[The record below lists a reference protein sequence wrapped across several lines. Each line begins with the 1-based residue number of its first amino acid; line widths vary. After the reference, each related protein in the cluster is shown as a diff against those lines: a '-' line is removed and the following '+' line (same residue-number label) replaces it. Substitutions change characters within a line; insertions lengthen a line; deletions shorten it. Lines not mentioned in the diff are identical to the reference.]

1 MTSHLTNAELSTLPI
16 GQIAAMLPGAAAVFL
31 HHGVDFC
38 CGGEQRLTEAAA
50 ARTLDLPSVLA
61 ELAEVPAATGDAW
74 YDAETPQVIEHI
86 KTRYHAVHLRE
97 LPWLIRLAR
106 KVEAAHKDNLEAP
119 RGLTD
124 LLMRINAEVKIHQ
137 QREEVILFPMM
148 LRGGAPM
155 IASAIATMRA
165 EHDDHGTALA
175 EIDRLTHGR
184 MAPADACPTWKA
196 LCLGLTKFHN
206 DLTLHV
212 HLENNILFPRFGD
225 VAPFEVGG

>member
-1 MTSHLTNAELSTLPI
+1 MTSHLTNAELSSLPI

-38 CGGEQRLTEAAA
+38 CGGGQRLADAAA
-50 ARTLDLPSVLA
+50 ARSLDLPSVLA
-61 ELAEVPAATGDAW
+61 ELAEVPAATNDAW
-74 YDAETPQVIEHI
+74 YDADTAQLIEHI

-106 KVEAAHKDNLEAP
+106 KVEAAHKDNPEVP

-124 LLMRINAEVKIHQ
+124 LLIRINAEVKIHQ

-165 EHDDHGTALA
+165 EHDDHGIALA
-175 EIDRLTHGR
+175 EIDRLTHDR
-184 MAPADACPTWKA
+184 MAPIDACPTWKA
-196 LCLGLTKFHN
+196 LCLGLTKFHD

-212 HLENNILFPRFGD
+212 HLENNILFPRFGGA
-225 VAPFEVGG
+225 APFEVGV